1 MSKLTN
7 DPLSLNVLPKTRLV
21 AIKDIIPNKFFQYD
35 DIFRSKYNNYFSGRS
50 SAYETRISIDKII
63 PGFYKRKGKSWKYI
77 KNSQEKS
84 SISVVMKH
92 IRNGNRPPL
101 HLYHNL
107 NQECKY
113 QFICPDD
120 EITYYAYKK
129 LNMLSIPAM
138 VLSSKKELEESA
150 FEYRMFYPKKG
161 EKPVNC
167 IFSVVPVN
175 KKTTYSLL
183 GEDMPESIPK
193 GLIKLVSYI
202 NIAIEKLKNFHL
214 NSDEEIHYHHIIHS
228 ILLRAKEVIE
238 SIRLLISNN
247 YYIQS
252 ACLVRNLYELMLNLY
267 ITWLSPCRITV
278 TIP

>member
-1 MSKLTN
+1 MPKLTN

-35 DIFRSKYNNYFSGRS
+35 DIFRSKYSNYLSGKS

-120 EITYYAYKK
+120 EITYYAYKE

-150 FEYRMFYPKKG
+150 FEYKRREACKLYF
-161 EKPVNC
+161 
-167 IFSVVPVN
+167 FSSTC
-175 KKTTYSLL
+175 K
-183 GEDMPESIPK
+183 
-193 GLIKLVSYI
+193 
-202 NIAIEKLKNFHL
+202 
-214 NSDEEIHYHHIIHS
+214 
-228 ILLRAKEVIE
+228 
-238 SIRLLISNN
+238 
-247 YYIQS
+247 
-252 ACLVRNLYELMLNLY
+252 
-267 ITWLSPCRITV
+267 
-278 TIP
+278 